1 MRVTRGAIR
10 FRDAER
16 WRILGRDEMSGEPPW
31 IDLIDGA
38 FYGGDPYPAFA
49 WMRANAPVYHDQ
61 ANGIWGVT
69 KHRDIKDISKNPIDF
84 SNAGGIRPD
93 MGALPM
99 MIDMDAP
106 LHHERRR
113 LVSAGFTPVRVRAM
127 EENIAHVC
135 DFIIDQICEA
145 GTGDLVHDIAAPLPL
160 IVIGELLGIGPE
172 DRPDL
177 LRWSDD
183 LMRGQGTEDPVLLEK
198 MITAFAEYTVYMSE
212 VIESRRST
220 GKDDDLVGI
229 LVHAGQDGAGLDDD
243 SLIHETLL
251 ILIGGDETT
260 RHVVSGGIEALM
272 ANPDQIARLVDDRSL
287 VPSAVE
293 EMLRWVTPIK
303 NMARQTTRDI
313 EIRGVTIPEGEK
325 LLLLY
330 PSANRDEEIFED
342 PDRFDITRSPND
354 HIAFGFGTH
363 FCLGNQLAR
372 LELRVMLNR
381 LLDRLPDL
389 HRSEAGPLDYR
400 DANFVSGLESL
411 PISFTPSPSLGV
423 PAL

>member
-1 MRVTRGAIR
+1 M
-10 FRDAER
+10 
-16 WRILGRDEMSGEPPW
+16 
-31 IDLIDGA
+31 
-38 FYGGDPYPAFA
+38 
-49 WMRANAPVYHDQ
+49 
-61 ANGIWGVT
+61 
-69 KHRDIKDISKNPIDF
+69 
-84 SNAGGIRPD
+84 
-93 MGALPM
+93 
-99 MIDMDAP
+99 
-106 LHHERRR
+106 
-113 LVSAGFTPVRVRAM
+113 
-127 EENIAHVC
+127 
-135 DFIIDQICEA
+135 
-145 GTGDLVHDIAAPLPL
+145 
-160 IVIGELLGIGPE
+160 IGELLGIGPE

-272 ANPDQIARLVDDRSL
+272 ANPDQLARLVDDRSL

-303 NMARQTTRDI
+303 NMARQTTRDV

>member
-1 MRVTRGAIR
+1 MT
-10 FRDAER
+10 
-16 WRILGRDEMSGEPPW
+16 GEQPW

-49 WMRANAPVYHDQ
+49 WMRANQPVYHDA
-61 ANGIWGVT
+61 ANGIWGIT
-69 KHRDIKDISKNPIDF
+69 KHRDIKDISKNPVDF
-84 SNAGGIRPD
+84 INGGGIRPD
-93 MGALPM
+93 MGPLPM

-127 EENIAHVC
+127 EENIRHVC
-135 DFIIDQICEA
+135 DFILDQISDA
-145 GTGDLVHDIAAPLPL
+145 GSGDLVHDIAAPLPL
-160 IVIGELLGIGPE
+160 IVIGQLLGISPE

-183 LMRGQGTEDPVLLEK
+183 LMRGQGTEDPELLEK
-198 MITAFAEYTVYMSE
+198 MIVAFAEYTAYMTAVVE
-212 VIESRRST
+212 DRRST

-229 LVHAGQDGAGLDDD
+229 LVHAGEDGQGLDDD

-260 RHVVSGGIEALM
+260 RHVVSGGVEALM
-272 ANPDQIARLVDDRSL
+272 ANPDQLALVAEDRSL
-287 VPSAVE
+287 IPSAVE

-303 NMARQTTRDI
+303 NMCRQTTRDV
-313 EIRGVTIPEGEK
+313 EVRGVTIPEGDK

-330 PSANRDEEIFED
+330 PSANRDEDVFDE

-372 LELRVMLNR
+372 LELKVMLER
-381 LLDRLPDL
+381 LLERMPDI
-389 HRSEAGPLDYR
+389 HRSEGGPLDYR
-400 DANFVSGLESL
+400 DANFVSGLESM
-411 PISFTPSPSLGV
+411 PIAFTPSPSLGV
-423 PAL
+423 PTL

>member
-1 MRVTRGAIR
+1 MT
-10 FRDAER
+10 
-16 WRILGRDEMSGEPPW
+16 GEQPW

-49 WMRANAPVYHDQ
+49 WMRANQPVYHDA
-61 ANGIWGVT
+61 ANGIWGIT
-69 KHRDIKDISKNPIDF
+69 KHRDIKDISKNPVDF
-84 SNAGGIRPD
+84 INGGGIRPD
-93 MGALPM
+93 MGPLPM

-127 EENIAHVC
+127 EENIRHVC
-135 DFIIDQICEA
+135 DFILDQISDA
-145 GTGDLVHDIAAPLPL
+145 GSGDLVHDIAAPLPL
-160 IVIGELLGIGPE
+160 IVIGQLLGISPE

-183 LMRGQGTEDPVLLEK
+183 LMRGQGTEDPELLEK
-198 MITAFAEYTVYMSE
+198 MIVAFAEYTAYMTAVVE
-212 VIESRRST
+212 DRRST

-229 LVHAGQDGAGLDDD
+229 LVHAGEDGQGLDDD

-260 RHVVSGGIEALM
+260 RHVVSGGVEALM
-272 ANPDQIARLVDDRSL
+272 ANPDQLALVAEDRSL
-287 VPSAVE
+287 IPSAVE

-303 NMARQTTRDI
+303 NMCRQTTRDV
-313 EIRGVTIPEGEK
+313 EVRGVTIPEGDK

-330 PSANRDEEIFED
+330 PSANRDEDIFDE

-372 LELRVMLNR
+372 LELKVMLER
-381 LLDRLPDL
+381 LLERMPDI
-389 HRSEAGPLDYR
+389 HRSEGGPLDYR
-400 DANFVSGLESL
+400 DANFVSGLESM
-411 PISFTPSPSLGV
+411 PIAFTPSPSLGI
-423 PAL
+423 PTL

>member
-1 MRVTRGAIR
+1 
-10 FRDAER
+10 
-16 WRILGRDEMSGEPPW
+16 MSGEPPW
-31 IDLIDGA
+31 IDLVDGA

-49 WMRANAPVYHDQ
+49 WMRANEPVYHDQ
-61 ANGIWGVT
+61 TNGIWGIT

-84 SNAGGIRPD
+84 ISGGGIRPD
-93 MGALPM
+93 MGPLPM

-127 EENIAHVC
+127 EEHIAHVC
-135 DFIIDQICEA
+135 DFILDQICES

-160 IVIGELLGIGPE
+160 IVIGQLLGVAPE
-172 DRPDL
+172 DRSDL

-183 LMRGQGTEDPVLLEK
+183 LMRGQGTEDPALLEL
-198 MITAFAEYTVYMSE
+198 MIVAFAEYTSYMTE

-229 LVHAGQDGAGLDDD
+229 LVHAGENGEGLDDD

-260 RHVVSGGIEALM
+260 RHVVSGGLEAMM
-272 ANPDQIARLVDDRSL
+272 ANPDQLALVRDDRTLIS
-287 VPSAVE
+287 SAVE

-303 NMARQTTRDI
+303 NMARQTARDVDV
-313 EIRGVTIPEGEK
+313 RGVTIPEGDK

-330 PSANRDEEIFED
+330 PSANRDEDVFEE
-342 PDRFDITRSPND
+342 PQRFDVTRSPND

-372 LELRVMLNR
+372 LELRVMLER
-381 LLDRLPDL
+381 LLDRMPDI
-389 HRSEAGPLDYR
+389 HRDDAAPLDYR
-400 DANFVSGLESL
+400 NANFVSGLESL
-411 PISFTPSPSLGV
+411 PIRFTPSPALGV
-423 PAL
+423 PTL

>member
-1 MRVTRGAIR
+1 MS
-10 FRDAER
+10 DAA
-16 WRILGRDEMSGEPPW
+16 PW
-31 IDLIDGA
+31 IDLIDGS
-38 FYGGDPYPAFA
+38 FYGSDPYPAFA
-49 WMRANAPVYHDQ
+49 WMRANEPVFHDER
-61 ANGIWGVT
+61 NGIWGIT
-69 KHRDIKDISKNPIDF
+69 KHRDIKDISKNPVDF

-93 MGALPM
+93 TGPLPM

-127 EENIAHVC
+127 EENLRHVC
-135 DFIIDQICEA
+135 DFILDQVSES
-145 GTGDLVHDIAAPLPL
+145 GTADLVHDIAAPLPL
-160 IVIGELLGIGPE
+160 IAIGQLLGIAAE

-183 LMRGQGTEDPVLLEK
+183 LMRGQGTTDPELIEK
-198 MITAFAEYTVYMSE
+198 MISAFGEYVVYMSG
-212 VIESRRST
+212 VVESRRAS

-229 LVHAGQDGAGLDDD
+229 LVHAGEEGSRLADDD
-243 SLIHETLL
+243 LIHETLL

-272 ANPDQIARLVDDRSL
+272 ANPDQFAALKEDRSL
-287 VPSAVE
+287 VPGAVE

-303 NMARQTTRDI
+303 NMARTTTRDV
-313 EIRGVTIPEGEK
+313 EVRGVTIPAGEK

-330 PSANRDEEIFED
+330 PSGNRDEDVFVEPE
-342 PDRFDITRSPND
+342 RFDIRRSPND

-372 LELRVMLNR
+372 LELKVMLEAI
-381 LLDRLPDL
+381 LDRIPDVA
-389 HRSEAGPLDYR
+389 RAEDGPLDLR
-400 DANFVSGLESL
+400 DANFVSGLESM
-411 PISFTPSPSLGV
+411 PVTFTPTPSRGV
-423 PAL
+423 AAL

>member
-1 MRVTRGAIR
+1 MT
-10 FRDAER
+10 
-16 WRILGRDEMSGEPPW
+16 GEQPW

-49 WMRANAPVYHDQ
+49 WMRANQPVYHDA
-61 ANGIWGVT
+61 ANGIWGIT
-69 KHRDIKDISKNPIDF
+69 KHRDIKDISKNPVDF
-84 SNAGGIRPD
+84 INGGGIRPD
-93 MGALPM
+93 MGPLPM

-127 EENIAHVC
+127 EENIRHVC
-135 DFIIDQICEA
+135 DFILDQISDA
-145 GTGDLVHDIAAPLPL
+145 GSGDLVHDIAAPLPL
-160 IVIGELLGIGPE
+160 IVIGQLLGISPE

-183 LMRGQGTEDPVLLEK
+183 LMRGQGTEDPELLEK
-198 MITAFAEYTVYMSE
+198 MIVAFAEYTAYMTAVVE
-212 VIESRRST
+212 DRRST

-229 LVHAGQDGAGLDDD
+229 LVHAGEDGQGLDDD

-260 RHVVSGGIEALM
+260 RHVVSGGVEALM
-272 ANPDQIARLVDDRSL
+272 ANPDQLALVAEDRSL
-287 VPSAVE
+287 IPSAVE

-303 NMARQTTRDI
+303 NMCRQTTRDV
-313 EIRGVTIPEGEK
+313 EVRGVTIPEGDK

-330 PSANRDEEIFED
+330 PSANRDEDIFDE

-372 LELRVMLNR
+372 LELKVMLER
-381 LLDRLPDL
+381 LLERMPDI
-389 HRSEAGPLDYR
+389 HRSEGGPLDYR
-400 DANFVSGLESL
+400 DANFVSGLESM
-411 PISFTPSPSLGV
+411 PIAFTPSPSLGV
-423 PAL
+423 PTL

>member
-1 MRVTRGAIR
+1 
-10 FRDAER
+10 
-16 WRILGRDEMSGEPPW
+16 MSGEPPW
-31 IDLIDGA
+31 IDLVDGA

-49 WMRANAPVYHDQ
+49 WMRANEPVYHDRT
-61 ANGIWGVT
+61 NGIWGIT

-84 SNAGGIRPD
+84 ISGGGIRPD
-93 MGALPM
+93 MGPLPM

-127 EENIAHVC
+127 EEHIAHVC
-135 DFIIDQICEA
+135 DFILDQICES

-160 IVIGELLGIGPE
+160 IVIGQLLGVAPE

-183 LMRGQGTEDPVLLEK
+183 LMRGQGTEDPALLEL
-198 MITAFAEYTVYMSE
+198 MIVAFAEYTSYMTE

-229 LVHAGQDGAGLDDD
+229 LVHAGENGEGLDDD

-260 RHVVSGGIEALM
+260 RHVVSGGIEAMM
-272 ANPDQIARLVDDRSL
+272 ANPDQLALVRDDRTL
-287 VPSAVE
+287 IPSAVE

-303 NMARQTTRDI
+303 NMARQTARDVDV
-313 EIRGVTIPEGEK
+313 RGVTIPEGDK

-330 PSANRDEEIFED
+330 PSANRDEDVFEE
-342 PDRFDITRSPND
+342 PQRFDVTRSPND

-372 LELRVMLNR
+372 MELRCMLEQIVTR
-381 LLDRLPDL
+381 MPDL
-389 HRSEAGPLDYR
+389 HRVDTAPVKRR
-400 DANFVSGLESL
+400 DANFVSGIESL
-411 PISFTPSPSLGV
+411 DIEFTPGPRVGAG
-423 PAL
+423 PA

>member
-1 MRVTRGAIR
+1 
-10 FRDAER
+10 
-16 WRILGRDEMSGEPPW
+16 MSGEQPW

-49 WMRANAPVYHDQ
+49 WMRANEPVYHDA
-61 ANGIWGVT
+61 ANGIWGIT

-84 SNAGGIRPD
+84 INGGGIRPD
-93 MGALPM
+93 MGPLPM

-135 DFIIDQICEA
+135 DFILDQISES

-160 IVIGELLGIGPE
+160 IVIGELLGISPD

-198 MITAFAEYTVYMSE
+198 MIVAFAEYTAYMSE

-229 LVHAGQDGAGLDDD
+229 LVHAGEDGQGLDDD

-260 RHVVSGGIEALM
+260 RHVVSGGVEALM
-272 ANPDQIARLVDDRSL
+272 ATPDQLALVAEDRSL
-287 VPSAVE
+287 IPSAVE

-303 NMARQTTRDI
+303 NMARQTSRDV
-313 EIRGVTIPEGEK
+313 EVRGVTIPEGDK

-330 PSANRDEEIFED
+330 PSANRDEEVFDE
-342 PDRFDITRSPND
+342 PERFDITRSPND

-372 LELRVMLNR
+372 LELKVMLGR
-381 LLDRLPDL
+381 LLERMPDI
-389 HRSEAGPLDYR
+389 HRAAGGPLDYR
-400 DANFVSGLESL
+400 DANFVSGLESM
-411 PISFTPSPSLGV
+411 PIAFTPSPSLGV

>member
-1 MRVTRGAIR
+1 MT
-10 FRDAER
+10 
-16 WRILGRDEMSGEPPW
+16 GEQPW

-49 WMRANAPVYHDQ
+49 WMRANQPVYHDA
-61 ANGIWGVT
+61 ANGIWGIT
-69 KHRDIKDISKNPIDF
+69 KHRDIKDISKNPVDF
-84 SNAGGIRPD
+84 INGGGIRPD
-93 MGALPM
+93 MGPLPM

-127 EENIAHVC
+127 EENIRHVC
-135 DFIIDQICEA
+135 DFILDQISEA
-145 GTGDLVHDIAAPLPL
+145 GSGDLVHDIAAPLPL
-160 IVIGELLGIGPE
+160 IVIGQLLGISPE

-183 LMRGQGTEDPVLLEK
+183 LMRGQGTEDPELLEK
-198 MITAFAEYTVYMSE
+198 MIVAFAEYTAYMTAVVE
-212 VIESRRST
+212 DRRST

-229 LVHAGQDGAGLDDD
+229 LVHAGEDGQGLDDD

-260 RHVVSGGIEALM
+260 RHVVSGGVEALM
-272 ANPDQIARLVDDRSL
+272 ANPDQLALVAEDRSL
-287 VPSAVE
+287 IPSAVE

-303 NMARQTTRDI
+303 NMCRQTTRDV
-313 EIRGVTIPEGEK
+313 EVRGVTIPEGDK

-330 PSANRDEEIFED
+330 PSANRDEDVFDE
-342 PDRFDITRSPND
+342 PDRFDVTRSPND

-372 LELRVMLNR
+372 LELKVMLER
-381 LLDRLPDL
+381 LLDRMPDI
-389 HRSEAGPLDYR
+389 HRSEGGPLDYR
-400 DANFVSGLESL
+400 DANFVSGLESM
-411 PISFTPSPSLGV
+411 PIAFTPSPSLGV
-423 PAL
+423 PTL